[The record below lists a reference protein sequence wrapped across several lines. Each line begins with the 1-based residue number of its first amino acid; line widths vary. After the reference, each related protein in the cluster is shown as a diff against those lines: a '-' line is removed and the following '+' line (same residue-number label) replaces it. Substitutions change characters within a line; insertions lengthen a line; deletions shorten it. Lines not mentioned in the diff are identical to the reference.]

1 VAKMFDHVLCFLS
14 QSEIGDFDAIILSR
28 KLRFIRFKINKSFSI
43 LVRFSLDPSSYR
55 SSFGLETLESY

>member
-28 KLRFIRFKINKSFSI
+28 KLRFIRFKINRFKI
-43 LVRFSLDPSSYR
+43 LFYLGQILTR
-55 SSFGLETLESY
+55 SK